1 MRQNRYVYDIT
12 CQGGNGGVNRD
23 MVLVEKALHWART
36 DIVGETRRIL
46 LGEPK
51 PVLDLTGLIKGVMAL
66 EDIGLFNMEADVG
79 RSTTKIDLGID
90 LYDMEANWD

>member
-1 MRQNRYVYDIT
+1 
-12 CQGGNGGVNRD
+12 
-23 MVLVEKALHWART
+23 MVLVEKALSWART

-66 EDIGLFNMEADVG
+66 EDLGLYNMEAEVG
-79 RSTTKIDLGID
+79 RSTTKIDLGIE
-90 LYDMEANWD
+90 LYDMEDWD

>member
-1 MRQNRYVYDIT
+1 
-12 CQGGNGGVNRD
+12 

-66 EDIGLFNMEADVG
+66 EDLGLYNMEAEVG
-79 RSTTKIDLGID
+79 RSTTKIDLGIE
-90 LYDMEANWD
+90 LYDIEDWD